1 MEKLKV
7 VKHNHSECLRLA
19 GGKTMK
25 EVAQK
30 QKNILIYVRKSDD
43 IEEILDA
50 LQDCLMY
57 IKGKS
62 GNN

>member
-1 MEKLKV
+1 MNKLKV
-7 VKHNHSECLRLA
+7 VPHDHSQCLRLA
-19 GGKTMK
+19 GDRTTREDAAKP
-25 EVAQK
+25 
-30 QKNILIYVRKSDD
+30 KNLLIYVRKSDD
-43 IEEILDA
+43 VEEILDA